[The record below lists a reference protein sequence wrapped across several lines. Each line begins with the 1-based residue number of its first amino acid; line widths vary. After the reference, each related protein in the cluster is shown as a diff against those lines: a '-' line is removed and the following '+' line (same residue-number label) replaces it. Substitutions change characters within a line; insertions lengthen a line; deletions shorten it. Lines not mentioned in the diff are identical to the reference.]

1 MNCRS
6 SRKDTIFETFNLVLY
21 SRWKSRSLDTRTQEE
36 AKPVLN
42 LLKCRYVQQNQVQ
55 EWCAFFRRSFFLYN
69 SIKTLKNHESI
80 AYCLSSFPNSHP
92 RNVYEVFIYFFFR
105 NSKAEKTIS
114 NSVGS
119 LKCSLQLYILMFK
132 RKIYI
137 SFVRMISGFISLFT
151 AEMAYTTSTD
161 LEIKMPS
168 PILNDYARHV
178 PDQLPS
184 RCFDKQLIG

>member
-1 MNCRS
+1 M
-6 SRKDTIFETFNLVLY
+6 
-21 SRWKSRSLDTRTQEE
+21 SLCSTEPSPRMMCFL
-36 AKPVLN
+36 PPL
-42 LLKCRYVQQNQVQ
+42 
-55 EWCAFFRRSFFLYN
+55 FFLYN
-69 SIKTLKNHESI
+69 SIKTLKNYESI

-114 NSVGS
+114 NSLGS
-119 LKCSLQLYILMFK
+119 LKCSFQLQILIFK

-137 SFVRMISGFISLFT
+137 AFVRMISGFISLFT
-151 AEMAYTTSTD
+151 AEMAYTTSTE
-161 LEIKMPS
+161 LEIKIPS
-168 PILNDYARHV
+168 PILNDYACHV

>member
-1 MNCRS
+1 M
-6 SRKDTIFETFNLVLY
+6 
-21 SRWKSRSLDTRTQEE
+21 SLCSTEPSPRMMCFL
-36 AKPVLN
+36 PPL
-42 LLKCRYVQQNQVQ
+42 
-55 EWCAFFRRSFFLYN
+55 FFFLYN
-69 SIKTLKNHESI
+69 SIKTLKNYESI
-80 AYCLSSFPNSHP
+80 AYCLSSFSNSHP

-114 NSVGS
+114 NSLGS
-119 LKCSLQLYILMFK
+119 LKCSFQLQILMFK

-137 SFVRMISGFISLFT
+137 AFVRMISGFISLFT
-151 AEMAYTTSTD
+151 AEMAYTTSIE
-161 LEIKMPS
+161 LEIKIPS